1 MIIVRSPLR
10 INLGGVSTDLPSY
23 YRKHGGFLVS
33 AAINQYVYVVLTDGF
48 AAGIHLR
55 HAEFEHVEA
64 VADVRH
70 PIIREAL
77 RLFEQAKPQV
87 EITTFADV
95 PGGTGLGSSG
105 SFTTALLRALH
116 ARHDIVADARE
127 VAEQAC
133 HIEITLLGEPIGKQD
148 QYIAALGGLTCLTF
162 GQDGSVVDERLAID
176 QATRAALEDSI
187 LLFFTG
193 TTRSASNILRD
204 QVARLESGDRALFD
218 NLNFEMDNAFSSRD
232 ALEKGDLAEYGRLL
246 SAHWA
251 MKQKRSPLIS
261 SPKIDRWYEL
271 GLENGAFGGK
281 LVGAGGGGF
290 LMFCAE
296 DKAKLRNAMRDEG
309 LVELEFGFD
318 DHGTRVIAHY

>member
-10 INLGGVSTDLPSY
+10 ITLAGVSTDLPSF
-23 YRKHGGFLVS
+23 YRRQGGFLV
-33 AAINQYVYVVLTDGF
+33 AAALDKYVYVVVTDSFPG
-48 AAGIHLR
+48 GIHLR
-55 HAEFEHVEA
+55 HAEIEHVER
-64 VADVRH
+64 VDDVRH

-77 RLFEQAKPQV
+77 RLFGDRCPRI

-116 ARHDIVADARE
+116 AHRNIVVDARE
-127 VAEQAC
+127 LAEQAC
-133 HIEITLLGEPIGKQD
+133 HIEIDVLGEPIGKQD

-162 GQDGSVVDERLAID
+162 RKDGSVVDERLAID
-176 QATRAALEDSI
+176 EATRCALRDDI

-193 TTRSASNILRD
+193 TTRSASNILAE
-204 QVARLESGDRALFD
+204 QVARLDGGDQALFD
-218 NLNFEMDNAFSSRD
+218 NIGFEMDNAFLSRE
-232 ALEKGDLAEYGRLL
+232 ALEKGDLPGYGRLL

-251 MKQKRSPLIS
+251 MKRKRSARIS
-261 SPKIDRWYEL
+261 NPQIDRWYEL

-290 LMFCAE
+290 LMFCAR
-296 DKAKLRNAMRDEG
+296 DKAKLRNAMRHEG

-318 DHGTRVIAHY
+318 TQGTRVIAAG